1 MLLKSEY
8 NTSLCYS
15 KVSIILL
22 YKCYL
27 KVSIILLISKYNT
40 QNCKV
45 CMNARFYDSTNL
57 KNF

>member
-8 NTSLCYS
+8 NTS
-15 KVSIILL
+15 
-22 YKCYL
+22 CYL